1 LLGRG
6 RLRGRRRLR
15 RLRRFVSALPQL
27 GVGLSFRSAFRADL
41 FANRDRVDFLEIVA
55 DHYFDAPREKLDELD
70 LLADHFPLVPHG
82 LDLSL
87 GSAEGLDSAYLDKFA
102 ALVDRVKPPWWSEHI
117 AFTRAGGVSIGHLA
131 ALPRTREAV
140 EAVAR
145 NVERAKRAIRAP
157 LILENPTEALPA
169 PGAEMD
175 EPEFVTRVLD
185 ACDCGWLC
193 DVTNIVTNAVNQRR
207 DLDAGLDRWPWPRAV
222 QAHFAGG
229 RIAKDGR
236 WIDSHD
242 RPAPPEALG
251 LLRTLSKRGALKG
264 VVLER
269 DEDMPPFSELL
280 AELERAREAIA

>member
-1 LLGRG
+1 M
-6 RLRGRRRLR
+6 RRLR
-15 RLRRFVSALPQL
+15 RRRLSPLPRL

-41 FANRDRVDFLEIVA
+41 FAARERVDFLEIIA

-87 GSAEGLDSAYLDKFA
+87 GSADGIDPVYLDKIA
-102 ALVDRVKPPWWSEHI
+102 ALVDRIQPPWWSEHI

-131 ALPRTREAV
+131 ALPRSQEAI
-140 EAVAR
+140 ETLAR
-145 NVERAKRAIRAP
+145 NVETARRAISVP
-157 LILENPTEALPA
+157 LLLENPTEAFEA
-169 PGAEMD
+169 PGAEME
-175 EPEFVTRVLD
+175 EPEFVTRALA

-193 DVTNIVTNAVNQRR
+193 DVTNLVTNATNQGR
-207 DLDAGLDRWPWPRAV
+207 DWRAELERWPWARAR

-242 RPAPPEALG
+242 RPAPPEAYELLG
-251 LLRTLSKRGALKG
+251 ELARRGALKG
-264 VVLER
+264 VILER
-269 DEDMPPFSELL
+269 DENLPPFAELL
-280 AELERAREAIA
+280 AELDHAREAIG